1 MGGKGKRVILLCDIN
16 CEDEVRYE
24 GGSVVVKIVLCNS
37 IKVGWKMSVGLA
49 LGV

>member
-24 GGSVVVKIVLCNS
+24 GGVVVKIVLCNS
-37 IKVGWKMSVGLA
+37 IKVGWKMSVDLA